1 MYIFGGISRLCMF
14 ITAESL
20 PGTVSLF
27 ACASSRRP
35 GSPSLLSWTP
45 GASGCCRLEKHRQIC
60 VFTYWHMPSTLLVIY
75 WNIMLMEAA
84 EVRSP
89 LQLLTV
95 VLCNVELRLAL
106 PGSYH

>member
-1 MYIFGGISRLCMF
+1 
-14 ITAESL
+14 
-20 PGTVSLF
+20 
-27 ACASSRRP
+27 
-35 GSPSLLSWTP
+35 
-45 GASGCCRLEKHRQIC
+45 
-60 VFTYWHMPSTLLVIY
+60 MPSTLLVIY